1 MLFQSIIGQSQV
13 KSKLISSSTENRVS
27 HALLFFGQPGS
38 GVLPMAR
45 AFAQFLN
52 CENPQAD
59 DSCGV
64 CGSCRRA
71 TKMEHPDIHF
81 VYPIV
86 KGGGIKDP
94 TSVDYIRDW
103 RKLFVE
109 NPYASLNQ
117 WVDFISTG
125 DAKNKQGII
134 PTEEAQKI
142 IHKINLKAFEGKFKV
157 IIIWMPE
164 KMHPNAANALLKSLE
179 EPTKDTLF
187 ILASEARDQLLS
199 TIVSRTQLVKLQL
212 LQEEEVAERIM
223 SDYEIGRAEALDIAR
238 LADGNF
244 ADAMEMAEHDKGSGS
259 HEEAFINWMR
269 LCFSPLK
276 TMDKLLSWVDG
287 MAAENKE
294 HQKQFLGACLRVLR
308 ECLIVNLADGPLVK
322 LEATQRVAIQKF
334 LPFVNVNNIDAFSA
348 ELSEASYHLERNAST
363 KILFLDLSLKISRI
377 LQIK

>member
-1 MLFQSIIGQSQV
+1 MLFQSIIGQQSV
-13 KSKLISSSTENRVS
+13 KSKLITSSTENRVS

-38 GVLPMAR
+38 GVLPLAR

-71 TKMEHPDIHF
+71 SKMEHPDIHF

-94 TSVDYIRDW
+94 TSVDYIREW
-103 RKLFVE
+103 RELFVS

-223 SDYEIGRAEALDIAR
+223 SDYEMGRPEALDIAR

-244 ADAMEMAEHDKGSGS
+244 SDAMEMAEHDKGSGS

-322 LEATQRVAIQKF
+322 LEATQRIAIQKF
-334 LPFVNVNNIDAFSA
+334 LPFVNVNNIDAFST

>member
-1 MLFQSIIGQSQV
+1 MVFQSIIGQQSV
-13 KSKLISSSTENRVS
+13 KSKLILSSTENRVS

-52 CENPQAD
+52 CEDPQAS
-59 DSCGV
+59 DSCGI

-71 TKMEHPDIHF
+71 MKMEHPDIHF

-86 KGGGIKDP
+86 KGAGIKDP
-94 TSVDYIRDW
+94 TSVDYIREW
-103 RKLFVE
+103 RKLFVD
-109 NPYASLNQ
+109 NPYVSLNQ
-117 WVDFISTG
+117 WVDYISTG

-179 EPTKDTLF
+179 EPTQDTLF

-223 SDYEIGRAEALDIAR
+223 SDYEMGRAEALDIAR

-244 ADAMEMAEHDKGSGS
+244 SDAMEMAEHDKGSGS

-322 LEATQRVAIQKF
+322 LESTQRIAIQKF
-334 LPFVNVNNIDAFSA
+334 LPFVNVNNIDAFST

>member
-1 MLFQSIIGQSQV
+1 M
-13 KSKLISSSTENRVS
+13 
-27 HALLFFGQPGS
+27 FFGQPGS

-52 CENPQAD
+52 CENPQAE
-59 DSCGV
+59 DSCGA

-86 KGGGIKDP
+86 KGAGIKDP
-94 TSVDYIRDW
+94 TSVDYIREW
-103 RKLFVE
+103 RKLFVD
-109 NPYASLNQ
+109 NPYASLNN

-179 EPTKDTLF
+179 EPTQDTLF

-223 SDYEIGRAEALDIAR
+223 NDYEMGRAEALDIAR

-294 HQKQFLGACLRVLR
+294 HQKQFLGASLRVLR

-334 LPFVNVNNIDAFSA
+334 LPFVNVNNIDAFST